1 MDLTVCIERFPG
13 QDNTGMVCKIP
24 TIIYY
29 DKSGK
34 VRAVGA
40 EAIRDGINV
49 EAEEN
54 EWVKAEWFIHAIKL
68 ISFVFN
74 SFSQVQIAS
83 SSADHRKAVVGW

>member
-1 MDLTVCIERFPG
+1 MELLGLLCVSVLLCFIDLTVYVERFPG
-13 QDNTGMVCKIP
+13 QENTGTVCKIP

-40 EAIRDGINV
+40 EAIYGGINL

-54 EWVKAEWFIHAIKL
+54 EWVKAEWFIRVLKL
-68 ISFVFN
+68 ISFTY
-74 SFSQVQIAS
+74 
-83 SSADHRKAVVGW
+83 K